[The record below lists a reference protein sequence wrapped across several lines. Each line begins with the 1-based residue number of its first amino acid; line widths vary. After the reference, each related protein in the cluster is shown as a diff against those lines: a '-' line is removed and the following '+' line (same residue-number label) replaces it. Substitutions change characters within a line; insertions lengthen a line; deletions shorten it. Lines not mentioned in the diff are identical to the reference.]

1 VFAST
6 GEVLI
11 LIVVVVLL
19 IVVMRWVFKPSTPR
33 RGIPPRSGDRGL
45 LRPVHTTATT
55 AEARAFRAVLS
66 DAGIRSTMGQDADG
80 QVEVLV
86 FAEDLDRA
94 RSLLP
99 PG

>member
-1 VFAST
+1 MFAST

-33 RGIPPRSGDRGL
+33 RGIPPRGGDLGL
-45 LRPVHTTATT
+45 LRPVHTAATT

-66 DAGIRSTMGQDADG
+66 DAGIRSTTDFVADG
-80 QVEVLV
+80 QVNVLV